1 MVNRAVVVGA
11 AHSSRTIEIAG
22 AVEDHATIRKVAGSS
37 RIHVVKHAFRP
48 AAGRRRQL
56 INNTL
61 TVGSSLDRRAV
72 QVARLIE
79 NKITKKGKL
88 SKNASREA
96 IKHRFR
102 PRAQGGSAGWP

>member
-22 AVEDHATIRKVAGSS
+22 AVENHATIRKVAG
-37 RIHVVKHAFRP
+37 RFGIHVVNHGLRP

-61 TVGSSLDRRAV
+61 TVGSPLDRRAV

-88 SKNASREA
+88 SKNATREA
-96 IKHRFR
+96 VKHRLR
-102 PRAQGGSAGWP
+102 PRAQGGSAGYP